1 MKKYP
6 LHDLRRT
13 WVPLL
18 KTAAASGADIW
29 GDYTFY
35 KSTSID
41 NNVNLEVYE
50 LPLFIFFI
58 VSCVMGGLTIFTLI
72 CKGCCPQNQHAKKM
86 RSQGK
91 EVAKD
96 CSLMGCLSFTC
107 CVNRINQILS
117 LEIILEDIPQ
127 FILTSLI
134 INEKGLLTPAAA
146 FNITTSA
153 FNFVFNIF
161 DMITPDPD
169 DDDDGKKDDGDVESA
184 DEA

>member
-1 MKKYP
+1 
-6 LHDLRRT
+6 
-13 WVPLL
+13 
-18 KTAAASGADIW
+18 
-29 GDYTFY
+29 
-35 KSTSID
+35 
-41 NNVNLEVYE
+41 
-50 LPLFIFFI
+50 
-58 VSCVMGGLTIFTLI
+58 
-72 CKGCCPQNQHAKKM
+72 
-86 RSQGK
+86 
-91 EVAKD
+91 
-96 CSLMGCLSFTC
+96 
-107 CVNRINQILS
+107 VNRINQILS